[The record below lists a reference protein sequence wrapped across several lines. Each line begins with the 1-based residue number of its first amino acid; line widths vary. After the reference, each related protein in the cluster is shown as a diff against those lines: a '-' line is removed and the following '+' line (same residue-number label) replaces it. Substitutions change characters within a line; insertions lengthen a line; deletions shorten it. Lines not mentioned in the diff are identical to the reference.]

1 MKITIKSKLE
11 GASEQVF
18 HAANW
23 EVAKQLLLEYIAE
36 SEVSDKDKKK
46 MLADVSKLTNLIKIQ
61 QYFCNSLLKYEKLST
76 KTK

>member
-11 GASEQVF
+11 GASEQIF

-23 EVAKQLLLEYIAE
+23 QVAKELLLEYVKE
-36 SEVSDKDKKK
+36 SEISDKDKRK
-46 MLADVSKLTNLIKIQ
+46 MLDDVNRLTNLIKIQ
-61 QYFCNSLLKYEKLST
+61 QYFCNSLLKYEGLST